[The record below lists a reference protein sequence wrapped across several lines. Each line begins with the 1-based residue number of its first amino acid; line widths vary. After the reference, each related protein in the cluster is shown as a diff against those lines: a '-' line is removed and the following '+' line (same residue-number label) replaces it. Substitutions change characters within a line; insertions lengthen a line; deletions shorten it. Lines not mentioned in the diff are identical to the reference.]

1 VSGYRCDLLLPD
13 AKPTGVV
20 IEVDGPSHFARN
32 DRKLALGQT
41 RLKQRQL
48 EGEGFAVFPIP
59 IFEWDYL
66 EDAQQKSDY
75 LRAGLDAIERGERP
89 QRLERDVDLEGEGA
103 GGDAWNRRP
112 MSTMGDFGA

>member
-1 VSGYRCDLLLPD
+1 
-13 AKPTGVV
+13 
-20 IEVDGPSHFARN
+20 
-32 DRKLALGQT
+32 
-41 RLKQRQL
+41 
-48 EGEGFAVFPIP
+48 
-59 IFEWDYL
+59 L

>member
-1 VSGYRCDLLLPD
+1 
-13 AKPTGVV
+13 
-20 IEVDGPSHFARN
+20 
-32 DRKLALGQT
+32 
-41 RLKQRQL
+41 LKQRQL

-66 EDAQQKSDY
+66 EDAQQKRDY